1 MKVEKFETHTKLT
14 ADGGMGI
21 IAKNDCGIVSSTE
34 VYVSKNGNVDNY
46 IELPLGSEYASD
58 VSEADKDA
66 AIARFSV
73 EVTND

>member
-34 VYVSKNGNVDNY
+34 VYVAKNGNVDNY

-58 VSEADKDA
+58 VSESDKDA
-66 AIARFSV
+66 ALARFGV